1 MNPSRCNIFG
11 LTLLLALPQ
20 LTCTPVA
27 YGSDAED
34 AAAIEAAVRDIE
46 RYVDRPPVTF
56 LEAAL
61 AANRLAKPN
70 LKAEEIERSIRR
82 LAAHVKKAIGKKFT
96 SEEQLEALNEVI
108 FEREGFYTPER
119 PATLMEGKALDFYAL
134 PTVLQKRAA
143 YCEGL
148 ALVYTLVARE
158 AGLPVSILR
167 APAHVY
173 CRYQLNG
180 RGVNIE
186 CTAGGRETTEEE
198 LMENSGAKPAARA
211 SGVYFC
217 ELTARGILA
226 LQLNSVSYNMVTHK
240 KRRTQLSPEQWK
252 RVASVLLRLQPND
265 PETLN
270 TAATIYL
277 MTNDRFTAEMLHRR
291 TLDQVK
297 SFGAPDVLKAGLQ
310 KQ

>member
-1 MNPSRCNIFG
+1 MNAPLCVA
-11 LTLLLALPQ
+11 LLALPIA
-20 LTCTPVA
+20 LLHLPCA
-27 YGSDAED
+27 FGANAED
-34 AAAIEAAVRDIE
+34 AASVEAAVREIE
-46 RYVDRPPVTF
+46 RCVDRPPATF

-61 AANRLAKPN
+61 AANRLAQPN
-70 LKAEEIERSIRR
+70 LKAEQIERSIREM
-82 LAAHVKKAIGKKFT
+82 AARVKKVAGKKFT
-96 SEEQLEALNEVI
+96 SETQLEALNEVL
-108 FEREGFYTPER
+108 FEREGFSAPEK
-119 PATLMEGKALDFYAL
+119 PAPLLEGKALDFYAL
-134 PTVLQKRAA
+134 PTVLQKRIA

-148 ALVYTLVARE
+148 ALVYVLVGRE

-173 CRYQLNG
+173 CRYQLGG
-180 RGVNIE
+180 RSVNIE
-186 CTAGGRETTEEE
+186 CTAGGRETTEDE
-198 LMENSGAKPAARA
+198 LIENSGAKPAARA

-226 LQLNSVSYNMVTHK
+226 LQLNSVTYNMVTHK
-240 KRRTQLSPEQWK
+240 KRRTHLSPDQWK

-277 MTNDRFTAEMLHRR
+277 LNNDRFTAEMLHRR

-297 SFGAPDVLKAGLQ
+297 SFGAPDVLKVGLQ